1 MLFSGVSLP
10 VTKEPDMSQL
20 ILVRHGQA
28 SFLEANYDKLS
39 QKGEFQSRLLGEYWA
54 QHKIK
59 VDRVYTGPRVRQKET
74 ARIAGEAYSKAGLP
88 WPEPLVID
96 AFDEFQAEAVMA
108 QGLPKLAA
116 NDGRIRALD
125 EAFRKA
131 EDKDERFR
139 AFQRVFEIVINQWAS
154 GDLLTPGIEP
164 WVEFC
169 GRVEQGLQKL
179 VQNGNGGQRI
189 AVFSSGGPIGVAM
202 QKALRLSTDA
212 TLRAAWMVR
221 NCSYSEFLFSS
232 ERFTLSSYNA
242 NPHLVDPLYLTY
254 R

>member
-1 MLFSGVSLP
+1 
-10 VTKEPDMSQL
+10 MSHL

-39 QKGEFQSRLLGEYWA
+39 TKGEFQSRLLGEYWA
-54 QHKIK
+54 QHKVK

-74 ARIAGEAYSKAGLP
+74 ARIAGDAYRKTGLP
-88 WPEPLVID
+88 WPEPVVID

-108 QGLPKLAA
+108 QLLPQVVASNEHL
-116 NDGRIRALD
+116 RALH
-125 EAFRKA
+125 EAFTKT
-131 EDKDERFR
+131 EEKEERNR
-139 AFQRVFEIVINQWAS
+139 AFQRVFEIVVNQWAHGEIS
-154 GDLLTPGIEP
+154 TPDIEP
-164 WVEFC
+164 WPEFC
-169 GRVEQGLQKL
+169 GRVQLALKKL
-179 VQNGNGGQRI
+179 AENGDGGKHI

-202 QKALRLSTDA
+202 QKALHLSTDA

-221 NCSYSEFLFSS
+221 NCAYSEFLFSA

>member
-1 MLFSGVSLP
+1 
-10 VTKEPDMSQL
+10 MSHL

-28 SFLEANYDKLS
+28 SFLEPNYDKLS
-39 QKGEFQSRLLGEYWA
+39 EKGEFQSRLLGEYWA
-54 QHKIK
+54 QHRIK
-59 VDRVYTGPRVRQKET
+59 VDRVYSGPRVRQRET

-88 WPEPLVID
+88 WPDPVVID

-108 QGLPKLAA
+108 QVLPQVVASDEQVRTLH
-116 NDGRIRALD
+116 
-125 EAFRKA
+125 EAFQKA
-131 EDKDERFR
+131 ENKEEKFR
-139 AFQRVFEIVINQWAS
+139 AFQRVFEIVVNRWARGELS
-154 GDLLTPGIEP
+154 ASGIEP
-164 WVEFC
+164 WPEFC
-169 GRVEQGLQKL
+169 DRVQLALKKL

-202 QKALRLSTDA
+202 QKALRLSTEA

-221 NCSYSEFLFSS
+221 NSAYSEFLFSS
-232 ERFTLSSYNA
+232 NRFTLSSYNA